1 MKANVDLKNI
11 PAQYECC
18 LGRGCDKAE
27 TCLHH
32 LWLGQMPGSQRMAN
46 LLNPAYMATLDL
58 ERCPYYRSSV
68 PVRLVSGMMGMMA
81 EMPSGKMAQ
90 FRLRAKALMPQ
101 RRYLA
106 FRRGE
111 LLATPQEESAIRALL
126 VEMFG
131 EGHPY
136 EFDRCEETMLW

>member
-1 MKANVDLKNI
+1 MKAKIDFKKV

-18 LGRGCDKAE
+18 LGRGCGKAE

-32 LWLGQMPGSQRMAN
+32 LWLGQVPSNQRMAN

-58 ERCPYYRSSV
+58 ESCPYYRPST
-68 PVRLVSGMMGMMA
+68 PVRLVSGMMRMMA
-81 EMPSGKMAQ
+81 EMPSGKMEQ

-111 LLATPQEESAIRALL
+111 LLATPQEEAAIRALL
-126 VEMFG
+126 VEIFG
-131 EGHPY
+131 AGHPY
-136 EFDRCEETMLW
+136 EFDRWEETMLW